1 MNSPQA
7 RRIGLV
13 SFTLLI
19 AAATGSATATPID
32 FGEAELAR
40 AFQERGLSP
49 VQITV
54 SIRTGTSESWSL
66 DANGGIAADE
76 RGAMYALLE
85 GAEQIRR
92 DGRLAPATGRPA
104 TPLRGIRVFLHNKD
118 QEASWYF
125 SQEYWDTYF
134 AMLARNRFNRF
145 NLVFAHQT
153 NYLAPPYPY
162 IRDQYSHDNLDG

>member
-54 SIRTGTSESWSL
+54 SIRTGTSESWS
-66 DANGGIAADE
+66 
-76 RGAMYALLE
+76 
-85 GAEQIRR
+85 
-92 DGRLAPATGRPA
+92 
-104 TPLRGIRVFLHNKD
+104 
-118 QEASWYF
+118 
-125 SQEYWDTYF
+125 
-134 AMLARNRFNRF
+134 
-145 NLVFAHQT
+145 
-153 NYLAPPYPY
+153 
-162 IRDQYSHDNLDG
+162 